1 MLLPRKSEC
10 YNPNMAK
17 QTASPQ
23 DIKALQN
30 RVLHLERLLEI
41 SRRLSET
48 LEPQKV
54 LQMVIDSAV
63 ELTHSEAASILLHDG
78 ESGYL
83 RFVAA
88 LPNQWETLRTL
99 RVPLRTSTAG
109 LALITRKPQIVN
121 NISASVRH
129 EQLVDEELKFTT
141 RNLIAVP
148 LLHHNDPI
156 GVIEAVNKI
165 SGEYDE
171 EDVYVLQL
179 LAAHA
184 AVALHNAR
192 LMEAARRSNEELL
205 RLDKMKSDFIAITSH
220 ELRTPLG
227 IILGYATHLS
237 TFADEK
243 CRDSLDAI
251 IRAAMRLRELVE
263 ELSDLRNYERGE
275 SVFKPQ
281 KVDVRELIE
290 ETAERYETMAE
301 LRGITLSLALPPNP
315 IIAEVDK
322 QKLRTALSHLIKNGI
337 VFTDEG
343 GKVTIGVE
351 DMNDFLRIWV
361 ADTGIGIPE
370 DEIPHIFENFY
381 QVEKHLTR
389 HHGGLGIGLTIA
401 KAMVEMH
408 GGTILV
414 ESEEGKGSVF
424 TIIIP
429 KKSAESKAVSS
440 VFKT

>member
-1 MLLPRKSEC
+1 
-10 YNPNMAK
+10 MAK
-17 QTASPQ
+17 QTAFPQ

-30 RVLHLERLLEI
+30 RVRHLERLLDI

-48 LEPQKV
+48 LDPQKV
-54 LQMVIDSAV
+54 LQMVINSAV

-88 LPNQWETLRTL
+88 LPSQWKTLRNL

-109 LALITRKPQIVN
+109 LALITRKPQIIN
-121 NISASVRH
+121 NVSSAVRH
-129 EQLVDEELKFTT
+129 EQVVDEELKFTT

-148 LLHHNDPI
+148 LLHHNNPI
-156 GVIEAVNKI
+156 GVLEAVNKI
-165 SGEYDE
+165 SGKYGP
-171 EDVYVLQL
+171 EDVYVLQV

-192 LMEAARRSNEELL
+192 LMEAARRANEELI

-227 IILGYATHLS
+227 IILGYATHLN
-237 TFADEK
+237 TIADAEY
-243 CRDSLDAI
+243 RAPLDAI
-251 IRAAMRLRELVE
+251 IRAAMRLRELIE

-275 SVFKPQ
+275 SIFKAQ
-281 KVDVRELIE
+281 KTDVREVVKD
-290 ETAERYETMAE
+290 TASRYESMAE
-301 LRGITLSLALPPNP
+301 LRGISLKLALPKEPV
-315 IIAEVDK
+315 IAEVDV
-322 QKLRTALSHLIKNGI
+322 QKLSTALGHLIKNGI

-343 GKVTIGVE
+343 GKVTVGVE
-351 DMNDFLRIWV
+351 DMGNFLRIWV
-361 ADTGIGIPE
+361 SDTGIGIPQE
-370 DEIPHIFENFY
+370 EINHIFENFY

-389 HHGGLGIGLTIA
+389 HHGGLGIGLTVA

-414 ESEEGKGSVF
+414 ESKEGKGSVF
-424 TIIIP
+424 TIILP
-429 KKSAESKAVSS
+429 KESRESKVVSS